1 MKVDLFYVV
10 PIIIGVIFAFIF
22 VLIWNKKNSS
32 ENDTVSSRSILGLTK
47 PIKVSED
54 LAEVEREL
62 YLADFSTELINEI
75 VTKLDKNNDSNA
87 RKVQL
92 KEILTKLLQN
102 RAGADFS
109 VDNKGASGLQTLLF
123 VGVNGVGKTT
133 TLGKIAHLMASG
145 KKTLLVGADTFRAAA
160 GEQLTVWAN
169 RINKLSN
176 TTADVETASREG
188 EDPAS
193 VAFSGALRAVQN
205 GYDYLFVDTAGR
217 LHNNKNFLDELN
229 KIRRSIEKNTPIT
242 DVYIVLDGTTGQN
255 ALRQAEEFAKVVDIT
270 GLVITK
276 FDGSAKGG
284 IVFNVVHK
292 LGIPVKYIGTGEG
305 VHDLQEFDAQH
316 AQRFV
321 DTIVT

>member
-1 MKVDLFYVV
+1 MKVDLLYVV

-22 VLIWNKKNSS
+22 VLIWNKRNSS
-32 ENDTVSSRSILGLTK
+32 ENDAVSFRSILGLTK
-47 PIKVSED
+47 PIKVSEN

-62 YLADFSTELINEI
+62 YSADFSTELVNEI
-75 VTKLDKNNDSNA
+75 VVKLDKNNDSNA

-102 RAGADFS
+102 RAGTDFS

-133 TLGKIAHLMASG
+133 TLAKIAHLMASAG

-217 LHNNKNFLDELN
+217 LHNNKNLLDELN

-276 FDGSAKGG
+276 LDGSAKGG
-284 IVFNVVHK
+284 VVFNVVHK
-292 LGIPVKYIGTGEG
+292 LGVPVKYIGTGEG
-305 VHDLQEFDAQH
+305 VHDLQEFDAQ
-316 AQRFV
+316 RLV
-321 DTIVT
+321 DTIVA